1 MNTQNTLKKHLI
13 KIIHTLRKDANLSD
27 DESYRWVLNQRYGK
41 ASSKDLSIDELR
53 DFAITLG
60 YDEKFLKKQNT
71 KKARYFKKENT
82 KSGRATKK
90 QLNMIQAI
98 WSKNAKNPTQWALR
112 EFINNIV
119 KKQPLHLWY
128 LSIEDANKV
137 ILGLKNLENNST
149 H

>member
-1 MNTQNTLKKHLI
+1 
-13 KIIHTLRKDANLSD
+13 
-27 DESYRWVLNQRYGK
+27 
-41 ASSKDLSIDELR
+41 SSKDLSIEELR

-60 YDEKFLKKQNT
+60 YDEKFFKKQNT

-112 EFINNIV
+112 EFINNII
-119 KKQPLHLWY
+119 KKRPLHL
-128 LSIEDANKV
+128 
-137 ILGLKNLENNST
+137 
-149 H
+149 

>member
-1 MNTQNTLKKHLI
+1 MQNLKKQLI
-13 KIIHTLRKDANLSD
+13 KIIHTLRKDAHLSD
-27 DESYRWVLNQRYGK
+27 DESYRWILNERYGK
-41 ASSKDLSIDELR
+41 SSSKDLSIEELR
-53 DFAITLG
+53 DFAIALG
-60 YDEKFLKKQNT
+60 YDEKFLKNT
-71 KKARYFKKENT
+71 KKTRYFKNENT

-112 EFINNIV
+112 EFINNII
-119 KKQPLHLWY
+119 KKRPLHLWY

-149 H
+149 HSAERS

>member
-27 DESYRWVLNQRYGK
+27 
-41 ASSKDLSIDELR
+41 
-53 DFAITLG
+53 
-60 YDEKFLKKQNT
+60 DEKFLKKQNT

-119 KKQPLHLWY
+119 KKRPLHLWY